1 MTKIQPFLGNEIQ
14 SMHNQ
19 RIQVLH
25 FPTIHLHRSLKQ
37 QSSYSSHP
45 KKTKKSSQIRLK
57 RKGKTLKDTTLR
69 KNEFTFGKIHREYGI
84 FVTGY
89 LSRANVEQILLQIL
103 CQIDGPIRLE
113 VTKRP
118 DCLKK
123 SPGGRLGILA
133 IAIHFLHICSNPSI
147 TATLQSCRNSGIT
160 LNLGFAK
167 LGEFD
172 LMGGFCER

>member
-1 MTKIQPFLGNEIQ
+1 MKFKACTTNEYRYSTFLLYTCTDPWSSKAAI
-14 SMHNQ
+14 
-19 RIQVLH
+19 V
-25 FPTIHLHRSLKQ
+25 PTQ
-37 QSSYSSHP
+37 